1 MIFSHVRRQG
11 NFVTYN
17 LARHAKHVI
26 GFSMWMDNVPPHLNT
41 IILANMKTFFIM
53 IFGAS
58 F

>member
-41 IILANMKTFFIM
+41 IILANMKKF
-53 IFGAS
+53 S
-58 F
+58 